1 MTALVQV
8 NLENY
13 EFYLD
18 QILEIENLSFS
29 APWSRT
35 GFLQEIE
42 NPVAQL
48 WALICDRVLLGYL
61 SFWSVREEMQLL
73 DLAVHPRY
81 RSRGHGSYLLARM
94 IDLACSRGI
103 SRIWL
108 EVRVSGSSAR
118 RLYEKFGFLESG
130 RRKNYYTD
138 PAEDAMVMSLGLSGT
153 SGECPARGETTGVG
167 DQLETAK
174 WLPAGE
180 RT

>member
-8 NLENY
+8 NLENH

-29 APWSRT
+29 APWSRK

-42 NPVAQL
+42 NPAAQL
-48 WALICDRVLLGYL
+48 WALMCDRVLLGYL
-61 SFWSVREEMQLL
+61 SFWVVRDEMQLL

-81 RSRGHGSYLLARM
+81 RNRGHGSYLLARM
-94 IDLACSRGI
+94 IDFASSKEI

-108 EVRVSGSSAR
+108 EVRASGSEAK
-118 RLYEKFGFLESG
+118 RLYEKFGFLEIG

-138 PAEDAMVMSLGLSGT
+138 PTEDAIVMSLGLGGT
-153 SGECPARGETTGVG
+153 SEERLATGEAIG
-167 DQLETAK
+167 
-174 WLPAGE
+174 AGY
-180 RT
+180 